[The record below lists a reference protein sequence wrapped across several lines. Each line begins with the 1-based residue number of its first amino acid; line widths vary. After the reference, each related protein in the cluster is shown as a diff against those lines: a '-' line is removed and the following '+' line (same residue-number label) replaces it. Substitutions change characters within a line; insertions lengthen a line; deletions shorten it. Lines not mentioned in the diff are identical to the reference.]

1 MIITAQYSGCEY
13 AKFYTIAAALLLSEP
28 LWYLLFFSPR
38 AESLRTCFLLFLY
51 TAKRP
56 LSTTFCFPV
65 FKLLPVQKKSFYFN
79 LPSLYLW
86 IGNFVSFSFCII
98 ALILPELLTIYFRS
112 LWILTDSFFWT
123 TLSVCVFC
131 LPHFSAV
138 YFLLWFMYKEL
149 ILLRS

>member
-13 AKFYTIAAALLLSEP
+13 AKFYTIATALLLSEP

-98 ALILPELLTIYFRS
+98 AHILPELLTEYISEAFGYSQTPFFGLLFQFVFFACLIFQQYTSFCGLCIRN
-112 LWILTDSFFWT
+112 SFF
-123 TLSVCVFC
+123 
-131 LPHFSAV
+131 
-138 YFLLWFMYKEL
+138 
-149 ILLRS
+149 